1 MRADESD
8 YRPVEFEKALTQ
20 DALFDNENPDFSDIE
35 GTEFREGGLIPDEEI
50 RNPIFARTPI
60 EAIPEEEEE
69 GDADSHA
76 AAAAA
81 EAEATVIG
89 NIEGE
94 VIIRQVELA
103 NAVVSEHAEQTLAD
117 RVKQRR
123 EAAAIAAAEART
135 AAAAR
140 AAAAEAAAAAKAASA
155 QAEAA
160 ARLLS
165 QGPPTEISG
174 KSIGRK
180 LIYRGVRLEK
190 LSPDGQYTKIH
201 GPIPTTGTCA
211 LCGFPFVNRQ
221 SARKKG
227 GGISISYDH
236 FIPVNFAAVVFRV
249 AASATSTYT
258 QREFEL
264 MGLIGDMVCW
274 HCNYEKSQR
283 MFLTCRNRGDFSEMQ
298 PNRRTIEQFF
308 RDLLKSTHADAYS
321 GSDRE
326 TTTLKDCLGP
336 GPNEDWIKARTEV
349 AVRRAQAICDAIKAN
364 VDYFKV
370 RQRLSATKRI
380 VAVVDTG
387 LQSDQSYQKMDA
399 KHKTRYRSSLI
410 AKRFADAE
418 LLLPSPWTF
427 DTPTASKQASPSSP
441 VRPSPVTSFNA
452 RGRKIDR
459 SKQSSRDT
467 SRPREAGV
475 ISALKSL
482 IADGKDTQPYLDR
495 LSTRDK
501 QAATLWLAGQER
513 NKGGGAPSSR
523 RVSGGRRKTHR
534 RRKLPKLL

>member
-1 MRADESD
+1 MRADDSD
-8 YRPVEFEKALTQ
+8 YRPVESEKALTQ

-60 EAIPEEEEE
+60 EAIAEEEEE
-69 GDADSHA
+69 DADSD
-76 AAAAA
+76 AAAA
-81 EAEATVIG
+81 EAEAEAKVIG
-89 NIEGE
+89 SLEGE

-123 EAAAIAAAEART
+123 EAAATAAAEART

-140 AAAAEAAAAAKAASA
+140 ATAAAAAAAAKAASA

-165 QGPPTEISG
+165 QGPPSVLSG

-298 PNRRTIEQFF
+298 PNRRAIEQFF

-321 GSDRE
+321 GSDRR
-326 TTTLKDCLGP
+326 TTTLKECLGP
-336 GPNEDWIKARTEV
+336 GPNEEWVRARTDV
-349 AVRRAQAICDAIKAN
+349 AVRRAQAICDAIKTN

-399 KHKTRYRSSLI
+399 KHKTRYRSSLV

-441 VRPSPVTSFNA
+441 VPPSPVTSFNA
-452 RGRKIDR
+452 RGRVINRSNQPRDR
-459 SKQSSRDT
+459 

-482 IADGKDTQPYLDR
+482 IADGKDTQPYIDG
-495 LSTRDK
+495 LSPRDK
-501 QAATLWLAGQER
+501 QAATLWLR
-513 NKGGGAPSSR
+513 NKTGGGPSSR
-523 RVSGGRRKTHR
+523 RVSGGHRKTHR